1 MQVINKSIYGKVK
14 RAIRNLEWATFGSIY
29 QGHNIDVCKNVVI
42 RRQKKIIGLHPP
54 PPPPL
59 HKRQRESEE
68 KADDDQD

>member
-1 MQVINKSIYGKVK
+1 MHVINKSIYGKVN

-29 QGHNIDVCKNVVI
+29 QGHNINVCKNVVI

-54 PPPPL
+54 PPPL